1 MGRPGILPSAGS
13 ALMEAL
19 RGGRVK
25 YAIDTDCENIDEIA
39 ECLSGRRSHL
49 GYAFSIEPLG
59 VHEEIE
65 RSKQ

>member
-1 MGRPGILPSAGS
+1 
-13 ALMEAL
+13 MEAL